1 MITNRSQNH
10 SAPVR
15 NGFPSI
21 DCPLPRRTEGF
32 GSGTCI
38 LKSLRRLCTCAAFT
52 LLTRNLQQ
60 RILIRFYG
68 SATTDLRKRNAVNDK
83 EKRPALCLQ
92 MSSVAQ
98 VARLFHTVMLRS
110 GMDPTLKD
118 QVNVLRWDPK
128 INTTKSLVSDSV
140 CVCVCSASSRA
151 IEVYH
156 FNDAHETEA

>member
-92 MSSVAQ
+92 VCLKFN
-98 VARLFHTVMLRS
+98 ARFLKLWSIHS
-110 GMDPTLKD
+110 QDTLL
-118 QVNVLRWDPK
+118 V
-128 INTTKSLVSDSV
+128 KSLEYVRKKKDVEGSLFTKV
-140 CVCVCSASSRA
+140 
-151 IEVYH
+151 
-156 FNDAHETEA
+156 